1 MKRLFDLTCATIGLL
16 VCAPVFALIALAIK
30 LDSPGPVFFRQVRV
44 GRNGRPFR
52 IHKFR
57 SMHIAVE
64 GQREITVNND
74 PRVTRSGKLL
84 RKWKLDELPQLIDV
98 LRGAMSLVGPRPEVP
113 RYVEL
118 YPSDMRSLILSV
130 RPGITDLAS
139 IQFRDENTLLDQAGD
154 PEAVYIHQILPEKL
168 RLQAAYVRERSFF
181 YDLRILWQTVIKVIK
196 H

>member
-1 MKRLFDLTCATIGLL
+1 MKRLFDLTCATISLL
-16 VCAPVFALIALAIK
+16 VCAPVFALIALAVK

-57 SMHIAVE
+57 SMHIADK

-154 PEAVYIHQILPEKL
+154 AEAVYIHQILPEKL
-168 RLQAAYVRERSFF
+168 RLQAEYVRERSFF

>member
-16 VCAPVFALIALAIK
+16 VCAPVFALIALAVK

-57 SMHIAVE
+57 SMHIADK

-168 RLQAAYVRERSFF
+168 RLQAEYVRERSFF

>member
-1 MKRLFDLTCATIGLL
+1 
-16 VCAPVFALIALAIK
+16 
-30 LDSPGPVFFRQVRV
+30 
-44 GRNGRPFR
+44 
-52 IHKFR
+52 
-57 SMHIAVE
+57 MHIAVE

-181 YDLRILWQTVIKVIK
+181 YYLRILWQTVIKVIK

>member
-16 VCAPVFALIALAIK
+16 VCAPVFALIALAVK

-57 SMHIAVE
+57 SMHIADK

-118 YPSDMRSLILSV
+118 YPSDIRSLILSV

-168 RLQAAYVRERSFF
+168 RLQAEYVRERSFF